1 MKQGSTSQQTLS
13 SSIQQIM
20 NVFLF
25 LAIRKQACI
34 RPNPDAH
41 LFVASTWL
49 NTSGLMPHANVLT
62 PLTVKFNA
70 YQENQIG
77 IKERLSVRYQLNLI
91 FYLRLTR
98 LGNIQLQI
106 SSKMFKYWLL
116 TGNVLMLEWL
126 WCPHGKGHVLIHV
139 CWLAQIFS
147 TLMLTDLNECVKL
160 IDMEKCSLFHFS
172 EHCPS

>member
-13 SSIQQIM
+13 SSIQKVM
-20 NVFLF
+20 NVVLY
-25 LAIRKQACI
+25 LAILKQACI
-34 RPNPDAH
+34 KPNPDARCNGTH
-41 LFVASTWL
+41 LFVGSTWL

-91 FYLRLTR
+91 FYLGLTR

-106 SSKMFKYWLL
+106 SSKMFKY
-116 TGNVLMLEWL
+116 
-126 WCPHGKGHVLIHV
+126 
-139 CWLAQIFS
+139 
-147 TLMLTDLNECVKL
+147 
-160 IDMEKCSLFHFS
+160 
-172 EHCPS
+172 